1 MHYCQNV
8 LEAIGGTPLI
18 KLNRVTEGIQAT
30 VLAKVEYF
38 NPGGS
43 VKDRPALHMIE
54 DAERRGL
61 LKPGGTIVEP
71 TSGNTGVGLAIA
83 AAVKGYRCI
92 FTMPDKMSQEKRDLL
107 RAYGAEVVITPTAVA
122 KNHPDSYYEVA
133 NRLTREIPGAYQP
146 NQFHNDKNPE
156 SHYLTTGPEVW
167 NQTEG
172 QVTHFVAS
180 VGTGGTISGTAK
192 YLKERKSDV
201 IIVGADPEGS
211 IYSGDTPK
219 PYQVEGIGMDYIPD
233 TVDLRLIDRW
243 ERVGDREA
251 FTMTRRLAREEGLL
265 VSGSAGN
272 AVVAALRVAR
282 TLPAD
287 AVVVVLLPGS
297 GKSYIS
303 KIFND
308 EWMRQH
314 GFIDEPQAGRTIR
327 ELLASRPDRPELVA
341 VSPETTVEDAI
352 ELLRRHG
359 ISQLPV
365 LDGTR
370 VVGSIQ
376 ESSLLKALMDGGSA
390 NRRVSELMGRPYAVV
405 DESESLSKVS
415 DALLR
420 GEGAVILAKHGNPSG
435 VLTKIDLIEF
445 FAGAQTLKAGV

>member
-1 MHYCQNV
+1 MQYCENV
-8 LEAIGGTPLI
+8 LAAIGGTPLV
-18 KLNRVTEGIQAT
+18 KLNRVTEGIQAK
-30 VLAKVEYF
+30 VLVKVEYF

-54 DAERRGL
+54 DAERHGL

-83 AAVKGYRCI
+83 AAIKGYRCI

-122 KNHPDSYYEVA
+122 TDHPDSYYEVA
-133 NRLTREIPGAYQP
+133 NRLTREIPGAFQP
-146 NQFHNDKNPE
+146 NQFHNAKNPE
-156 SHYLTTGPEVW
+156 SHYLSTGPEIW
-167 NQTEG
+167 KQTEG
-172 QVTHFVAS
+172 RVTHFVAS
-180 VGTGGTISGTAK
+180 VGTGGTISGAAK
-192 YLKERKSDV
+192 YLKEQNPGV
-201 IIVGADPEGS
+201 VVVGADPEGS

-219 PYQVEGIGMDYIPD
+219 PYQVEGIGMDHIPD
-233 TVDLRLIDRW
+233 TVDLSLIDRW

-272 AVVAALRVAR
+272 AVTAALRVAR
-282 TLPAD
+282 ELPAD
-287 AVVVVLLPGS
+287 AVVVVILPGS

-314 GFIDEPQAGRTIR
+314 GFLDEQPRATRTIR
-327 ELLASRPDRPELVA
+327 ELLASRPERPELVA
-341 VSPETTVEDAI
+341 VSPETSLEDTV

-365 LDGTR
+365 MEGEK
-370 VVGSIQ
+370 VVGSIH
-376 ESSLLKALMDGGSA
+376 EATLLKALVEGSGA
-390 NRRVSELMGRPYAVV
+390 DRVNALMGRPYALV
-405 DESESLSKVS
+405 DESEDLARVY

-420 GEGAVILAKHGNPSG
+420 GDGAVLVSKHGKPSG

>member
-1 MHYCQNV
+1 MPYCENV
-8 LEAIGGTPLI
+8 LEAIGETPLI
-18 KLNRVTEGIQAT
+18 KLNRVAEGIQAK
-30 VLAKVEYF
+30 VLVKVEYF

-43 VKDRPALHMIE
+43 VKDRPALHMVE

-61 LKPGGTIVEP
+61 LKPGGTIIEP

-107 RAYGAEVVITPTAVA
+107 RAYGAEVIITPTAVA

-156 SHYLTTGPEVW
+156 SHYLTTGPEIW
-167 NQTEG
+167 DQTEG
-172 QVTHFVAS
+172 RITHFVAS
-180 VGTGGTISGTAK
+180 VGTGGTISGAAK
-192 YLKERKSDV
+192 SLKERKADV
-201 IIVGADPEGS
+201 VVVGADPEGS

-233 TVDLRLIDRW
+233 TVDLSLIDRW
-243 ERVGDREA
+243 ERVSDREA
-251 FTMTRRLAREEGLL
+251 FAMTRRLAREEGLL

-308 EWMRQH
+308 AWMREH
-314 GFIDEPQAGRTIR
+314 GLLEEPQAGRTIR
-327 ELLASRPDRPELVA
+327 ELLASRPNRPELIS
-341 VSPETTVEDAI
+341 VSSQTRLEDAI

-365 LDGTR
+365 LDGER
-370 VVGSIQ
+370 VVGAIQ
-376 ESSLLKALMDGGSA
+376 ESSLLKALMEGSSA
-390 NRRVSELMGRPYAVV
+390 DRRVSDLMGSPYAMV

-420 GEGAVILAKHGNPSG
+420 GDGAVIVAKHGKPSG